1 MKKRWRKADRELLDL
16 WSELNVILGDI
27 LKEFE
32 LRNKKGSK
40 LDEDKKKVK
49 SLVELL
55 IEERNSGNTESTL
68 STEDLIDEIKTFV
81 IAASDTTANYL
92 TAMLFYMFEKP
103 EIVKKLKNEIDS
115 VIKSNEDITV
125 ENFKKM
131 PYLECILSETARMF
145 NPATNFF
152 QREATKDTNLGGV
165 ALKKGAIIDVIYF
178 NNSFDENN
186 FEKPFEFIPER
197 W

>member
-1 MKKRWRKADRELLDL
+1 M
-16 WSELNVILGDI
+16 GDI

>member
-1 MKKRWRKADRELLDL
+1 MELLL
-16 WSELNVILGDI
+16 
-27 LKEFE
+27 
-32 LRNKKGSK
+32 
-40 LDEDKKKVK
+40 
-49 SLVELL
+49 
-55 IEERNSGNTESTL
+55 EERNSGNTESTL

-131 PYLECILSETARMF
+131 PYL
-145 NPATNFF
+145 
-152 QREATKDTNLGGV
+152 
-165 ALKKGAIIDVIYF
+165 
-178 NNSFDENN
+178 
-186 FEKPFEFIPER
+186 
-197 W
+197 